1 MSLQQAGT
9 NVSVRAMGR
18 PRRSAAV
25 SRTSRSV
32 WARARNRSR
41 GSSPV
46 LSAASSLAFLS
57 SLCSSCA
64 FSATCSYA
72 RRGNKPVLHC
82 EEHA

>member
-1 MSLQQAGT
+1 MSVQHAGSI
-9 NVSVRAMGR
+9 VAVRTAGR
-18 PRRSAAV
+18 PRRISALSGA
-25 SRTSRSV
+25 SRSV
-32 WARARNRSR
+32 WARAGQRGRN
-41 GSSPV
+41 SSAA
-46 LSAASSLAFLS
+46 LSAAARIPFVS